1 MITLLAI
8 AMAAGHMPTS
18 YTCLMR
24 PPRIDAQN
32 IKHSPMVKSLVVDAN
47 KRTASVLL
55 KSGSVLRVTNGGC
68 EHAYSTVRLLVVG
81 PQPSISEVGPWAAQ
95 ARLAS
100 DVGFDAVEAKLFD
113 RWLQTAKFVVHGNDG
128 LSAQGVTAGDV
139 QYSVDITRFG
149 EAIGTA
155 VTVSY
160 TYD

>member
-1 MITLLAI
+1 
-8 AMAAGHMPTS
+8 
-18 YTCLMR
+18 
-24 PPRIDAQN
+24 
-32 IKHSPMVKSLVVDAN
+32 MVKSFVVDAN
-47 KRTASVLL
+47 KLTASVLL

-81 PQPSISEVGPWAAQ
+81 PQPSISEVGAWAAQ

-100 DVGFDAVEAKLFD
+100 DVGFDPVEAKLFG
-113 RWLQTAKFVVHGNDG
+113 RWLQSAKFVVHGNDG